1 MGITSAIVL
10 YAVIWWLTLF
20 VILPLRMKTQQ
31 DLGEVTPGTQSGSP
45 EVHHFKAKVL
55 ITTGVATLLFVVI
68 AGIILS
74 GWITLEDIDMFH
86 RLRPPAQ

>member
-10 YAVIWWLTLF
+10 YAVIWWLTF
-20 VILPLRMKTQQ
+20 FIVLPLRLKTQQ

-45 EVHHFKAKVL
+45 EVHHLKAKVL
-55 ITTGVATLLFVVI
+55 ITTGIGTLLFVVL
-68 AGIILS
+68 AAVILS

-86 RLRPPAQ
+86 RLRPQPQ